1 MPDIK
6 PQQYKDP
13 RPAEVLEPFHERT
26 RSRAPDWMYSFVRM
40 VTTPVSL
47 FIYRTISLE
56 VDNVPA
62 SGPVILAPNH
72 FSIMDHFLIGAWLR
86 RRINFMAKSQIFR
99 KNPVLD
105 FIFRHGGVFPVRRGH
120 ADQEAF
126 LTVRTILE
134 RGGCLLIYCEG
145 GRSRSGELG
154 QARPGVGRAALE
166 SGAPVVPIAILG
178 SQDIRGWRRLAFPKV
193 TVRFGEPI
201 SFPVEADPD
210 RDRQQETADEIFA
223 KVRVMYEELAR
234 DGRRTVV
241 KRIREARAAG
251 EGGPRYS

>member
-13 RPAEVLEPFHERT
+13 RPADTFDHFHERT
-26 RSRAPDWMYSFVRM
+26 RRGAPNWMYSFVRM
-40 VTTPVSL
+40 CTTPVSL
-47 FIYRTISLE
+47 FIYRTIPLE
-56 VDNVPA
+56 IDNVPA

-86 RRINFMAKSQIFR
+86 RRINFMAKSQIFG
-99 KNPVLD
+99 KNPALD
-105 FIFRHGGVFPVRRGH
+105 YIFFNGGVFPVRRGH
-120 ADQEAF
+120 ADEEAF
-126 LTVRTILE
+126 GTVRAILE
-134 RGGCLLIYCEG
+134 RDGCLLIYCEG

-193 TVRFGEPI
+193 TIRFGEPI
-201 SFPVEADPD
+201 SFPVEESPS
-210 RDRQQETADEIFA
+210 RDRQQETADEIFER
-223 KVRVMYEELAR
+223 VRVMYEELAR
-234 DGRRTVV
+234 DGRRTVL
-241 KRIREARAAG
+241 KRIRENRAARQG
-251 EGGPRYS
+251 SPRYS